1 MILLLVGLF
10 LGNIPSFAFSASS
23 QPKINCLIINL
34 DYVNCTWT
42 EHEHNYSFKS
52 RFTHKEIL
60 DCPTYLRI
68 DGVNVG
74 CVFPYEKPQR
84 FNTLKTWLYSD
95 NGGLVTEQEHN
106 LKAYVKLYPPVNL
119 SVVEKKDAELW
130 LYWNITKNDSCIE
143 SEVRHRTDNNAW
155 KSTTPGHRTSFSLP
169 FPSKKRYEFQVRA
182 RIESSCGESKF
193 WSDWSEPVYWGY
205 LKTNNT
211 SDDPG
216 NMPLMSLVLCTAG
229 ATVILVILSCLLVH
243 NERLRIILIP
253 VVPNAGRNVSNYLTA
268 LFDNYDGNVEKWLSM
283 PKDLENGFKPNFTER
298 ACPVREYRIVSQ
310 SSTDSE
316 SILSNPTDLSS
327 DYQCMHSYSS
337 ASTIPGSSETIQTQD
352 LSQVD
357 NPV

>member
-1 MILLLVGLF
+1 MIFLLVSLF

-42 EHEHNYSFKS
+42 EHEHRYIFKS
-52 RFTHKEIL
+52 MFTHKEIL
-60 DCPTYLRI
+60 DCPEYLRI
-68 DGVNVG
+68 DGVNTV
-74 CVFPYEKPQR
+74 CKFPYIKPQR
-84 FNTLKTWLYSD
+84 FNDLITWLYSD
-95 NGGLVTEQEHN
+95 NGSLVTEQKHM
-106 LKAYVKLYPPVNL
+106 LKEYVKLNPPFNL
-119 SVVEKKDAELW
+119 SVMEKKDTELW
-130 LYWNITKNDSCIE
+130 LYWNNSKNDSCIE
-143 SEVRHRTDNNAW
+143 SEVRHRTDNNPW
-155 KSTTPGHRTSFSLP
+155 KNTTPSRRTTFSLP
-169 FPSKKRYEFQVRA
+169 FPAKKRYEFQVRA

-193 WSDWSEPVYWGY
+193 WSDWSEPVYWGS
-205 LKTNNT
+205 LKTNDT
-211 SDDPG
+211 SGGFP
-216 NMPLMSLVLCTAG
+216 MSVMSLVLCTAG
-229 ATVILVILSCLLVH
+229 ATVILIILSCLLVH
-243 NERLRIILIP
+243 SERLRIILIP
-253 VVPNAGRNVSNYLTA
+253 VVPNAGRNVSKYLAA

-298 ACPVREYRIVSQ
+298 ACPVREYRTVSQ

-337 ASTIPGSSETIQTQD
+337 ASTIPGSSETIQPQD